1 MMNYKGFISGILV
14 VAATVTATS
23 VLAEGRMHP
32 RPEPISFESLDTN
45 GDGGITMEEMQAHRM
60 DRFNEGD
67 ANGDGVLDRDEM
79 LAGAM
84 KRAEARVDGMIERF
98 DKDGDGMISAEEM
111 PQPPKDRAERMFNR
125 VDANDD
131 GAISEE
137 EFAQMQERMKE
148 RHGDGHMKRGDK
160 GEMKPAPQD

>member
-1 MMNYKGFISGILV
+1 
-14 VAATVTATS
+14 
-23 VLAEGRMHP
+23 
-32 RPEPISFESLDTN
+32 
-45 GDGGITMEEMQAHRM
+45 
-60 DRFNEGD
+60 
-67 ANGDGVLDRDEM
+67 
-79 LAGAM
+79 
-84 KRAEARVDGMIERF
+84 
-98 DKDGDGMISAEEM
+98 M